1 MKLPTLP
8 VAVRHVPVLTTSAS
22 LGALVPRYYAT
33 RANSAKSTST
43 ASRRRAVTPFNDD
56 GRVTWSD
63 LSRGE
68 KAARA
73 TQQTFNFGFI
83 LAGLGLTGAVVYLLF
98 TEVFSADS
106 RVANFSRAV
115 DLIKKDPTCQ
125 SLLGDP
131 KKILAHG
138 EETYNRWKRSRP
150 IASTI
155 VKDRYGVEHL
165 KMHFYLDG
173 PLNTGVAH
181 LHMTRHP
188 NHADGDFDY
197 KYLFVDVKGHQRIYI
212 KNADDEKASSAAG
225 KKTRFLG
232 INWG

>member
-1 MKLPTLP
+1 MKLATLP
-8 VAVRHVPVLTTSAS
+8 VAVRHVSVLSGSKS
-22 LGALVPRYYAT
+22 LGAL
-33 RANSAKSTST
+33 
-43 ASRRRAVTPFNDD
+43 ASRHYSTQTSSSKSANPSSKRRAVTPFNDD
-56 GRVTWSD
+56 GRVNWTD

-98 TEVFSADS
+98 TEVFSPDS

-115 DLIKKDPTCQ
+115 DLIKKDTACQ
-125 SLLGDP
+125 AALGDP

-138 EETYNRWKRSRP
+138 EETYSRWKRSRP

-155 VKDRYGVEHL
+155 SQDRFGVEHL
-165 KMHFYLDG
+165 KMHFYLQG
-173 PLNTGVAH
+173 PLNSGIAH

-188 NHADGDFDY
+188 NHGDGDFEY
-197 KYLFVDVKGHQRIYI
+197 KYLFVDVRGHQRIYL
-212 KNADDEKASSAAG
+212 KNADDDNPFGSEA
-225 KKTRFLG
+225 
-232 INWG
+232 